1 MIFFL
6 IPILPLFF
14 TSVENLFV
22 SASKDQ
28 SKSEESRSP
37 GATVSVQPHIV
48 STSFI
53 KMDVRT
59 GKAGVG
65 RRKSEVEEGLGR
77 ASKQLLSIREAF
89 AGDDVVEE
97 FEKEK
102 EELEKK
108 ATMTDAPTALPG
120 EGMCAL
126 VCCI

>member
-1 MIFFL
+1 
-6 IPILPLFF
+6 
-14 TSVENLFV
+14 
-22 SASKDQ
+22 
-28 SKSEESRSP
+28 
-37 GATVSVQPHIV
+37 
-48 STSFI
+48 
-53 KMDVRT
+53 MDVRT

>member
-37 GATVSVQPHIV
+37 GAKVPVQPHIV

-53 KMDVRT
+53 KTDVRT